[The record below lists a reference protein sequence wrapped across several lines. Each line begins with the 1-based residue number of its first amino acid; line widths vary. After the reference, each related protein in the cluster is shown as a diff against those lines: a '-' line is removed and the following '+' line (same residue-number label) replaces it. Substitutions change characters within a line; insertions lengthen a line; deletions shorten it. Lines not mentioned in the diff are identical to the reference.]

1 MPTDVPAPD
10 VTDPA
15 DLYSLPLDRFTA
27 SRDLLARWLRSR
39 GSNDEATTVARLRK
53 PSLAAWGLNRASRSH
68 PDLVERLRESHRQ
81 LRAAKTTQAMQSASE
96 MRNRAVS
103 ALVEAAVTEL
113 QAAGRPETSQTRD
126 RITSTVLAVA
136 TDPEGEAALEE
147 GRLVRDLEPSGTGW
161 GEMGLT
167 PAPAPAEPGRDAVVA
182 AERARARAD
191 RLSQDA
197 AEAERRLEIAERA
210 VEEARRRAVAAR
222 TLSEEAS
229 REAVEAEEALDAKP
243 ATS

>member
-27 SRDLLARWLRSR
+27 SRDLLARWLRSQGR
-39 GSNDEATTVARLRK
+39 DDEATTVAKLRK
-53 PSLAAWGLNRASRSH
+53 PSLAAWGLNRASRSN

-81 LRAAKTTQAMQSASE
+81 LRAAETTQAMSSASE
-96 MRNRAVS
+96 MRHQAVS
-103 ALVEAAVTEL
+103 ALVEAAVTEIR
-113 QAAGRPETSQTRD
+113 AAGRPDTSQTRD

-136 TDPEGEAALEE
+136 TDPEAEVALEE
-147 GRLVRDLEPSGTGW
+147 GRLIRELEPSGAGW

-167 PAPAPAEPGRDAVVA
+167 SAPAEPRGDTVDA
-182 AERARARAD
+182 AERAHARAD
-191 RLSQDA
+191 RLSQEA
-197 AEAERRLEIAERA
+197 AAAERRLEIAERA

-222 TLSEEAS
+222 TLADEAS
-229 REAVEAEEALDAKP
+229 REAIEAEKAVEAKP

>member
-39 GSNDEATTVARLRK
+39 GRDDDATTVARLRK
-53 PSLAAWGLNRASRSH
+53 PSLAAWGLNRASRSN

-81 LRAAKTTQAMQSASE
+81 LRAAETTQAMSSASE
-96 MRNRAVS
+96 MRHQAVS
-103 ALVEAAVTEL
+103 ALVEAAVTEIR
-113 QAAGRPETSQTRD
+113 AAGRPDTSQTRD

-136 TDPEGEAALEE
+136 TDPEAEAALEE
-147 GRLVRDLEPSGTGW
+147 GRLIRELEPSGAGW

-167 PAPAPAEPGRDAVVA
+167 SVPAEPRGDTVDA

-197 AEAERRLEIAERA
+197 AAAERRLEIAERA
-210 VEEARRRAVAAR
+210 VEEARQRAVVAR
-222 TLSEEAS
+222 TLADEAS
-229 REAVEAEEALDAKP
+229 REAIEAEKAVDAKP